1 MSAKETLEQIGYEVI
16 VPDLPNSN
24 TPNLDEQLAF
34 LGQFASRLDEQSM
47 VIGHSLGG
55 QLAAKFVESLDKRIK
70 TLVMVAPTYPGVADN
85 MSITQ
90 RALNERE
97 KAFIPYTNNEIDF
110 EKVTQNSD
118 LQILHISENDPY
130 IDF

>member
-34 LGQFASRLDEQSM
+34 LGQFIFRLDGQSL

-55 QLAAKFVESLDKRIK
+55 QLATKFVESLNKKIK
-70 TLVMVAPTYPGVADN
+70 ALIMIAPTYPGVADN
-85 MSITQ
+85 MNITQ
-90 RALNERE
+90 RVLN
-97 KAFIPYTNNEIDF
+97 D
-110 EKVTQNSD
+110 
-118 LQILHISENDPY
+118 
-130 IDF
+130 